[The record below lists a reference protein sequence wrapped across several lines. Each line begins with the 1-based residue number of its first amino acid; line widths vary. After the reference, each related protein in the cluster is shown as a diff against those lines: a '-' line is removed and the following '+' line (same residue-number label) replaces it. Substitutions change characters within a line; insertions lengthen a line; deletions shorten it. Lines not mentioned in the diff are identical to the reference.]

1 MRALAVG
8 LLVIAAAASEGGA
21 QVVRPPRRPDPVP
34 PRPTQ
39 PAARPPL
46 VRPDTLRRPVTPA
59 DSAALRDTTRPPD
72 LVRWPEPDSV
82 MRELL
87 ARAGF
92 TATRYRG
99 DVVIFDAGAKTID
112 LRGNAAVERAGT
124 ILVADSII
132 YNDST
137 RMVVAMGDTVI
148 VRDPT
153 QPKDLI
159 AFGMMTYDLEERRGV
174 ATNVRT
180 ALQSGETWYV
190 QGHRAGVV
198 QEDSLRGQQS
208 AFYARGGTVTSCD
221 LTTPHYHFESREIKM
236 VSRNILVAR
245 PAILYI
251 ADVPVAW
258 LPFVFQDLRSGRR
271 SGMLPPRF
279 GVSDIV
285 RNSPSYRRHVE
296 NVGYYF
302 ALSDYTDATL
312 SLDWRSGA
320 RGNEFDPGWIRY
332 NGEWRYRWLNRFLA
346 GNVGA
351 SHLRQRDGLT
361 TTRVSWAHQQE
372 FSLRS
377 RLSANLNYSSNT
389 TVQRRTTTNPYQQLS
404 TIQSQLN
411 YQYALGPASLSIGGT
426 RSQYPGTKRVEQ
438 TLPTLNISTKSLN
451 LAPWLVWTPTL
462 SMTNRE
468 SFNNDLGG
476 AALAFRF
483 QPRPDGGL
491 DSVRVRR
498 DTRNTSLSFDT
509 PLQFFDFVWQNSIA
523 ITDQE
528 NDFPESFTVYPD
540 PNDTSSRATRLF
552 ARSYETSIDWR
563 TGINLPRISQGR
575 WNIVPSVAIANVD
588 PGAGFLVRTTF
599 TGDRY
604 VRQSKRAQYGLSISP
619 TLFSLIPGFAGYTR
633 FRHAVSPT
641 LSYSY
646 SPSATVS
653 DEFLRAINRTRVG
666 YLGDLAQNLV
676 TLGMSTNLE
685 GKRVLPGDTSETGTK
700 SKLVSLQLSSLTYDF
715 ERLREVQRRAR
726 EAGRPEPGTSA
737 GFTTNTFS
745 YTATSDLLPGL
756 SFRSAYSLFQGDP
769 VSDTAVFKPYRT
781 SVDVSFNINRTTNPF
796 VALARV
802 FGIAVPRAAPLAETT
817 HPTAQ
822 DTAAQITA
830 QQPLAG
836 SYPRSLGGI
845 GSAPSGQGWQASFTY
860 SSQRQRPIIGGTV
873 EEIDPL
879 ERCRPFESNPFTYE
893 SCLNTYRN
901 SPGTDPI
908 QSIGIGGVIRRVPPT
923 QSLGANFSFNVTPK
937 WSAQWSTQY
946 DFVQAEF
953 ASHIVSLQRELHD
966 WRAIFAFT
974 QAPNGSFAFNFFIA
988 LKAQP
993 DLKFDY
999 NRQSYRG
1006 RSN

>member
-1 MRALAVG
+1 MLALLLAVG
-8 LLVIAAAASEGGA
+8 GAAEARG
-21 QVVRPPRRPDPVP
+21 QVVRPPRRPDPAR
-34 PRPTQ
+34 PRPAE
-39 PAARPPL
+39 PVLRPP
-46 VRPDTLRRPVTPA
+46 VTAADSLRRA
-59 DSAALRDTTRPPD
+59 AMARDSLPRPDTTRPPD
-72 LVRWPEPDSV
+72 LVKWPEPDSV

-99 DVVIFDAGAKTID
+99 DVAIFDARRKTID
-112 LRGNAAVERAGT
+112 LRGNAAVDRSGSV
-124 ILVADSII
+124 LVTDSIV
-132 YNDST
+132 YDDST
-137 RMVVAMGDTVI
+137 RAVFARGDTII

-153 QPKDLI
+153 QPKDLL
-159 AFGMMTYDLEERRGV
+159 AFGVMEYYLDERRGV

-180 ALQSGETWYV
+180 AVQSGETWYV
-190 QGHRAGVV
+190 QGHRAATVL
-198 QEDSLRGQQS
+198 EDSTRGQRS

-221 LTTPHYHFESREIKM
+221 LTKPHYHFESREIKM
-236 VSRNILVAR
+236 VAKNVLVAR

-285 RNSPSYRRHVE
+285 RNAPTYRRHVE
-296 NVGYYF
+296 NIGYYF
-302 ALSDYTDATL
+302 ALSDYTDATI

-320 RGNEFDPGWIRY
+320 RGSEFDPGWTRY
-332 NGEWRYRWLNRFLA
+332 IGEWRYRWINRFLS

-361 TTRVSWAHQQE
+361 TTRLSWAHQQE
-372 FSLRS
+372 FSMRS
-377 RLSANLNYSSNT
+377 RLTANLNYSSNT
-389 TVQRRTTTNPYQQLS
+389 AVQRRTTTNPYQQLS

-411 YQYALGPASLSIGGT
+411 YQHTLGPASLSVGGT
-426 RSQYPGTKRVEQ
+426 RSQYPGSRRVEQ

-462 SMTNRE
+462 SLTNRQ

-476 AALAFRF
+476 AGLAFRF
-483 QPRPDGGL
+483 RPRTDGGI

-498 DTRNTSLSFDT
+498 DTRNTSATFDT
-509 PLQFFDFVWQNSIA
+509 PLQFFDFVWQNSFSVI
-523 ITDQE
+523 DQE
-528 NDFPESFTVYPD
+528 NNFPEAFTVYPD
-540 PNDTSSRATRLF
+540 PRDTSRRASRLF

-575 WNIVPSVAIANVD
+575 WNIVPSVAITNVD

-619 TLFSLIPGFAGYTR
+619 TLFGLIPGFAGYSR
-633 FRHAVSPT
+633 FRHAISPT
-641 LSYSY
+641 LSYAY
-646 SPSATVS
+646 SPSATVP

-666 YLGDLAQNLV
+666 YLGDLAQNIV

-685 GKRVLPGDTSETGTK
+685 GKRILPGDTAGTGTK
-700 SKLVSLQLSSLTYDF
+700 NKVLSLQLSSLTYDF

-726 EAGRPEPGTSA
+726 EAGRPEPGASA
-737 GFTTNTFS
+737 GFTTTTFS

-769 VSDTAVFKPYRT
+769 VSDTALFKPFRT

-802 FGIAVPRAAPLAETT
+802 FGLAVPRASPLAETT
-817 HPTAQ
+817 KPTAQ
-822 DTAAQITA
+822 DTAAQRTA
-830 QQPLAG
+830 QQMIAG
-836 SYPRSLGGI
+836 SYPRSFGGI

-860 SSQRQRPIIGGTV
+860 SSQRQRPIIGGVV
-873 EEIDPL
+873 EVISPI
-879 ERCRPFESNPFTYE
+879 ERCRPFESNPFTYQ
-893 SCLNTYRN
+893 SCLDTYRN
-901 SPGTDPI
+901 NPGTDPI
-908 QSIGIGGVIRRVPPT
+908 QSIGFGGVVRRVPPT
-923 QSLGANFSFNVTPK
+923 RSLGANISFNVTPK

-946 DFVQAEF
+946 DFVQADF

-999 NRQSYRG
+999 NRRSYRG
-1006 RSN
+1006 GTN